1 MARFL
6 PFVANGLRGLA
17 LLLLLVVPAGA
28 QTTGVLSGTAVDQ
41 SGAVLPGVGITAVHT
56 PTGTTYT
63 SVTDTQGRF
72 EIPNVR
78 VGGPYSVTASLSGFK
93 DQVQQ
98 GLSVKLG
105 DDAHVAF
112 KLEVQSVS
120 ETVTVTAEANP
131 LINPGRTGAASNV
144 YKETIESLP
153 TISRSF
159 NDFARLNPHFQTDA
173 GRGGLVVSG
182 KNYRYN
188 SIQIDGAVNNDLFG
202 LSSTGA
208 PGGQAGTNP
217 ISLDAIQ
224 EIQLVVAPYDVRQ
237 GGFTGGG
244 INAVTRSGSNSFH
257 GTGYW
262 FYRNNDMVGD
272 GPLDKPL
279 GEFSNK
285 QYGASLGGPIL
296 KDRAFFFVTAEQTK
310 RTAPSG
316 FSVGGTGFDFKSQ
329 AEVQRIH
336 DVLASKY
343 GFDPGGL
350 QEFTYARDSDK
361 IFGRLDFNLAK
372 NHQLIVRHNYIK
384 GADDNFGSLSATTY
398 SLPNTSYKFTSKT
411 NSTVAQLNSTF
422 GSRKYNEL
430 RVVYTRIRDI
440 RDVPQ
445 RFPAVQVFL
454 ANGNSVLA
462 GTEVSSQANSLNQD
476 SFELTDDFTFYKGSH
491 AITVGTHNEFF
502 KFENLFTQALYGQYV
517 FNSVDFLDQGLAQG
531 FTHNF
536 SRTSDPLERAK
547 FSVRQ
552 WGFYVGDQWRARPNV
567 TLTLGA
573 RLDLPRFGD
582 KPLANPR
589 TQQLFGF
596 QTDVVPSPT
605 QFSPRLGFN
614 WNATGDGKN
623 QVRGGIGIFTGRT
636 PYVWLSNQFSGTGVQ
651 FARLSITRNA
661 ANRIPFVANPDN
673 QPTQV
678 GNVGGAAS
686 NEYALVDPDFKF
698 PSVLRYNLAYD
709 RDLGWGGLIATA
721 EFLYAD
727 TIQEIL
733 YNNVNLTPTGSTAF
747 DGRPTFKRVDSATS
761 AAYLLTNTTQGRS
774 WTATFKVER
783 PFRKNLYWSASY
795 LYNDTTAVND
805 GTSSTAGSQFGNNP
819 VPGNP
824 NDPPVTLSN
833 YSTGHRANLA
843 LSYTFKIFRGVE
855 TTVSGFYNGQS
866 GLPFKYIFAA
876 GGTNDVNG
884 DASVGTAGFPD
895 DLLYVPRSADEVVVQ
910 GGTWDQLNAFIE
922 GDEGLRKHR
931 GQIVSRNATRLDWR
945 NRVDFRLAF
954 GIPAGKAKVELTA
967 DVENFLNLF
976 DKKNGQVFEEFF
988 PGLAPVN
995 LAGYQGGKPIYQ
1007 LRFTASTFTKG
1018 SFIDLASRWQAQLGA
1033 RIRF

>member
-1 MARFL
+1 MARFT

-17 LLLLLVVPAGA
+17 LVLLVVVPAGA

-63 SVTDTQGRF
+63 SVTDSQGRF

-78 VGGPYSVTASLSGFK
+78 VGGPYSITASLSGFK

-105 DDAHVAF
+105 DEAHVSL
-112 KLEVQSVS
+112 KLEVQAVA
-120 ETVTVTAEANP
+120 ETVTVTADVNP

-153 TISRSF
+153 TLNRSL
-159 NDFARLNPHFQTDA
+159 NDFARLSPYFNTDE
-173 GRGGLVVSG
+173 GQGGLTVAG

-188 SIQIDGAVNNDLFG
+188 NIQIDGAVNNDLFG
-202 LSSTGA
+202 LASSGT

-224 EIQLVVAPYDVRQ
+224 EVQLVVAPYDVRL

-257 GTGYW
+257 GTGYY
-262 FYRNNDMVGD
+262 FFRNQDLVGD
-272 GPLDKPL
+272 GPLQKQL
-279 GEFSNK
+279 GEFNNK
-285 QYGASLGGPIL
+285 QYGASLGGPIM
-296 KDRAFFFVTAEQTK
+296 KDKAFFFVTGEQTK
-310 RTAPSG
+310 RNAPSG
-316 FSVGGTGFDFKSQ
+316 FSVGGSGVNFKGSQ
-329 AEVQRIH
+329 ALVQRVV
-336 DVLASKY
+336 DTLKTKY

-372 NHQLIVRHNYIK
+372 GHQLTVRHNFINA
-384 GADDNFGSLSATTY
+384 GDDNFGTLNENTY
-398 SLPNTSYKFTSKT
+398 SLPNSEYRFLSKT

-430 RVVYTRIRDI
+430 RLVYTRIRES
-440 RDVPQ
+440 RDFPK
-445 RFPAVQVFL
+445 RFPYVQVFL
-454 ANGNSVLA
+454 PDNTSIIA
-462 GTEVSSQANSLNQD
+462 GTERSSQANSLNQD
-476 SFELTDDFTFYKGSH
+476 SVELTDDFTFYQGNH

-502 KFENLFTQALYGQYV
+502 KFENLFIQDLLGNYA

-531 FTHNF
+531 FSHQF

-547 FSVRQ
+547 FSVKQ
-552 WGFYVGDQWRARPNV
+552 WGVYVGDQWRARPNL

-573 RLDLPRFGD
+573 RLDLPRFSD
-582 KPLANPR
+582 TPLANPK

-596 QTDVVPSPT
+596 RTDVTPSPT

-623 QVRGGIGIFTGRT
+623 QVRGGIGVFTGRT
-636 PYVWLSNQFSGTGVQ
+636 PYVWLSNQFSNTGVQ
-651 FARLSITRNA
+651 FSSLSISRNA
-661 ANRIPFVANPDN
+661 NNRIPFNPNPDG
-673 QPTQV
+673 QPTQI
-678 GNVGGAAS
+678 GNVSGAAS
-686 NEYALVDPDFKF
+686 STYNLLDPDFKF

-709 RDLGWGGLIATA
+709 RNLGWGGLVATG

-727 TIQEIL
+727 NLQDIL
-733 YNNVNLTPTGSTAF
+733 YKNANLTPTGATAF

-761 AAYLLTNTTQGRS
+761 AAYLLTNSDQGRS
-774 WTATFKVER
+774 WTVNFKLER
-783 PFRKNLYWSASY
+783 PFRNVLYASASY
-795 LYNDTTAVND
+795 LYNDTTSVND
-805 GTSSTAGSQFGNNP
+805 GTSSVAASQFGNNP
-819 VPGNP
+819 IPGDPNNP
-824 NDPPVTLSN
+824 PTTLSN
-833 YSTGHRANLA
+833 YAVGNRINLI
-843 LSYTFKIFRGVE
+843 LSYTVKLFGGIE
-855 TTVSGFYNGQS
+855 TTVSGFYNGQD
-866 GLPFKYIFAA
+866 GLPFKYIFASN
-876 GGTNDVNG
+876 NDINT
-884 DASVGTAGFPD
+884 DQSVGTGGNVN

-910 GGTWDQLNAFIE
+910 GGTWDDLNNFIG
-922 GDEGLRKHR
+922 GDPGLSKYR
-931 GQIVSRNATRLDWR
+931 GQVVARNATRLGWH
-945 NRVDFRLAF
+945 NRVDFRLSF

-967 DVENFLNLF
+967 DVENFLNMF
-976 DKKNGQVFEEFF
+976 DHNSGRTEAEFF
-988 PGLAPVN
+988 PGLAPIRLN
-995 LAGYQGGKPIYQ
+995 GFQNGKPVYQ
-1007 LRFTASTFTKG
+1007 LLFTTATFAKG
-1018 SFIDLASRWQAQLGA
+1018 SLVDLASRWQAQLGA